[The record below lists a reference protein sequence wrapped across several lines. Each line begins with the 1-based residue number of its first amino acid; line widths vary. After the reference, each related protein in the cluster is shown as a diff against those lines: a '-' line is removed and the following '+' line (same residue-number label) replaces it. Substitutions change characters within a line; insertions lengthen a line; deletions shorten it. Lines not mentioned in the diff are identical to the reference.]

1 MSDRTAVTSE
11 LPDTAE
17 GLERKETAHVLP
29 LGFILLYGGL
39 VLWGIWYLYA
49 FSPWSTGWTQAGEL
63 AAAAAPVESN
73 IFMTILMTA
82 LPTLA
87 AVGLFL
93 MQRSRKR

>member
-17 GLERKETAHVLP
+17 GLERKETAHALP

-39 VLWGIWYLYA
+39 VLWGVWYLYA

-63 AAAAAPVESN
+63 AEAAAPVESN
-73 IFMTILMTA
+73 IFMTVLMTA

-87 AVGLFL
+87 AVGLF
-93 MQRSRKR
+93 MIQRRPRR

>member
-17 GLERKETAHVLP
+17 GMERKETAHALP

-39 VLWGIWYLYA
+39 VLWGVWYLWA

-63 AAAAAPVESN
+63 AEAAAPVESN
-73 IFMTILMTA
+73 IIMTVLMTA

-87 AVGLFL
+87 AVGLF
-93 MQRSRKR
+93 MIQRRPRR

>member
-1 MSDRTAVTSE
+1 VSDQTAVTKE
-11 LPDTAE
+11 LPYNAEAMERKDTA
-17 GLERKETAHVLP
+17 HDLP
-29 LGFILLYGGL
+29 LGFTVLYGGL

-87 AVGLFL
+87 AVGLFM
-93 MQRSRKR
+93 MQRRSRR